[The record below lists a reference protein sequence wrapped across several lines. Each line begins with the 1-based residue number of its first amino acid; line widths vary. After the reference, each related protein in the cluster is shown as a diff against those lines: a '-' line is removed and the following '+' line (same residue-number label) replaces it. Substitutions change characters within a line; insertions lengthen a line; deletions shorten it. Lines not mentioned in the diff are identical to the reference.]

1 MCLGGIAQSGSQIQL
16 VKSVRP
22 PQRPNIAGKL
32 HEAKGAAR
40 VGGLANVAQLSKLS
54 ESVLQVSLF
63 TDLAL
68 HTELLTVSALC
79 MEMQSRE

>member
-1 MCLGGIAQSGSQIQL
+1 M
-16 VKSVRP
+16 RP
-22 PQRPNIAGKL
+22 PQRPNIVGKL
-32 HEAKGAAR
+32 HEANGAAR
-40 VGGLANVAQLSKLS
+40 VGGPANAAQLSKLS

-79 MEMQSRE
+79 MELQSHE